1 MKSIVK
7 NGRIIGRDF
16 NSHKR
21 LDIYMENGII
31 RKIGE
36 NLEEN
41 EAEVLDA
48 DGKYILPGFIDMHC
62 NVCDPGYEYIEDIET
77 ASCSAAK
84 GGFTSITCEPN
95 TNPAIDNK
103 TVVEYIVSKSK
114 EYSLVNIFPY
124 GSMSVGCLGEHMAEI
139 GEMHEAGIVG
149 IADGGRSIMNA
160 SFLANVFRYS
170 KMFDMPVLTHCEDK
184 NLAGKGVMNEGY
196 MSTSLGLL
204 GIPKEAE
211 EVIVTRNIIL
221 AEGMGAKLH
230 IANVTTKGSVQL
242 IREAKKRGTRI
253 TCETSPHYFL
263 LTEEAVENYNTLA
276 KVKPPLR
283 TKEDVKAI
291 IEGILDGT
299 IDVITSGH
307 SPTKLTDKNKEFDN
321 ADYGISAFETAFAL
335 SYTKLVEQQ
344 KVPLSK
350 LVELLS
356 TKPAKILGLNK
367 KGRIAEGMDGDLV
380 VVDLNE
386 KYTIN
391 PQKFVSKAKFSP
403 FAGKEVKGKVIC
415 TIVGGRILT

>member
-7 NGRIIGRDF
+7 NGRIVGKDF
-16 NSHKR
+16 NIHKH
-21 LDIYMENGII
+21 LDIYMEDGII

-41 EAEVLDA
+41 EAEILDA
-48 DGKYILPGFIDMHC
+48 EGKYILPGFIDMHC

-149 IADGGRSIMNA
+149 IADGGHSIMNA

-196 MSTSLGLL
+196 MASSLGLL

-253 TCETSPHYFL
+253 TCETSPHYF
-263 LTEEAVENYNTLA
+263 
-276 KVKPPLR
+276 
-283 TKEDVKAI
+283 
-291 IEGILDGT
+291 
-299 IDVITSGH
+299 
-307 SPTKLTDKNKEFDN
+307 
-321 ADYGISAFETAFAL
+321 
-335 SYTKLVEQQ
+335 
-344 KVPLSK
+344 
-350 LVELLS
+350 
-356 TKPAKILGLNK
+356 
-367 KGRIAEGMDGDLV
+367 
-380 VVDLNE
+380 
-386 KYTIN
+386 
-391 PQKFVSKAKFSP
+391 
-403 FAGKEVKGKVIC
+403 
-415 TIVGGRILT
+415 

>member
-7 NGRIIGRDF
+7 NGRIIGKDF
-16 NSHKR
+16 NHHKR
-21 LDIYMENGII
+21 LDIYMEDGVIC
-31 RKIGE
+31 KIGE

-41 EAEVLDA
+41 GAEILDA

-62 NVCDPGYEYIEDIET
+62 SVCDPGYEYIEDIET
-77 ASCSAAK
+77 ASCSAAR

-124 GSMSVGCLGEHMAEI
+124 GSMSVGCLGEHMSEI
-139 GEMHEAGIVG
+139 GEMYEAGIVG

-196 MSTSLGLL
+196 MSSSLGLL

-230 IANVTTKGSVQL
+230 ISNVTTKGSVQL

-335 SYTKLVEQQ
+335 SYSKLVVQQ

-350 LVELLS
+350 LE
-356 TKPAKILGLNK
+356 I
-367 KGRIAEGMDGDLV
+367 GRASV
-380 VVDLNE
+380 
-386 KYTIN
+386 
-391 PQKFVSKAKFSP
+391 
-403 FAGKEVKGKVIC
+403 
-415 TIVGGRILT
+415 